1 MWLLDIIVVLGG
13 FSLAY
18 GLREFA
24 LPLPSIQ
31 PLSFYSSFIIASVV
45 AFVFSFT
52 FFGVY
57 DRKRVLLSLSYL
69 VDFLKGLFL
78 WGAFVVAFSY
88 FTRTDYSRAVVIMFF
103 ASASGFA
110 YISRFF
116 LAWRLSRA
124 TKENGDTEIK
134 NTISEMVRLSR
145 VSSDELS
152 LLEGLRVRRIP
163 GAFYFITK
171 RIIDIVFAIIGLLF
185 TVLLF
190 PLISFF
196 IRKDSPGKTLIK
208 QDRIGLNGK
217 KFVIYKFRTMKIETP
232 LYEQS
237 PRDSG
242 DSRITKAGRA
252 LRKYSID
259 EFPQFWNVLKG
270 DMSVVGPRPEMPFV
284 AERYNE
290 WQKIRLTV
298 KPGITGAWQIL
309 GRKDIP
315 LEENLEYDIYYV
327 FHQSLFLDLAII
339 LKTVPHLLFPRGAY

>member
-1 MWLLDIIVVLGG
+1 MKKKK
-13 FSLAY
+13 
-18 GLREFA
+18 
-24 LPLPSIQ
+24 PP
-31 PLSFYSSFIIASVV
+31 FIKKPKKKRK
-45 AFVFSFT
+45 
-52 FFGVY
+52 FFNKKR
-57 DRKRVLLSLSYL
+57 RK
-69 VDFLKGLFL
+69 K
-78 WGAFVVAFSY
+78 
-88 FTRTDYSRAVVIMFF
+88 
-103 ASASGFA
+103 
-110 YISRFF
+110 
-116 LAWRLSRA
+116 
-124 TKENGDTEIK
+124 KNG
-134 NTISEMVRLSR
+134 R
-145 VSSDELS
+145 
-152 LLEGLRVRRIP
+152 P
-163 GAFYFITK
+163 
-171 RIIDIVFAIIGLLF
+171 
-185 TVLLF
+185 
-190 PLISFF
+190 
-196 IRKDSPGKTLIK
+196 
-208 QDRIGLNGK
+208 
-217 KFVIYKFRTMKIETP
+217 P